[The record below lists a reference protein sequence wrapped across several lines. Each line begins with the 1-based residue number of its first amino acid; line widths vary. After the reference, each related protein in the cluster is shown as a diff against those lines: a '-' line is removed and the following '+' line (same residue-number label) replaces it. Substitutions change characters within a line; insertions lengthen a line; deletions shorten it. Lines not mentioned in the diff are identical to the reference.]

1 MPGPGKTE
9 VTHGDRKGRARH
21 MQTIAYS
28 RPMQYAT
35 LQLSDRESRLVSGDA
50 IDSLDG
56 DLITVDQ
63 VHDSIPANP

>member
-1 MPGPGKTE
+1 
-9 VTHGDRKGRARH
+9 